1 MIDHQIIAFA
11 GIAAVLTL
19 TPGADTMLV
28 IRNVVARGKRA
39 GFMTTCGICS
49 GLFVHATLSA
59 VGLSIILVR
68 SATAFQFVKLLGA
81 GYLFF
86 LGAQSL
92 WRAWHQR
99 QSAISEV
106 SKKTETKDKRES
118 WQSFLEG
125 VMTNVLNP
133 KVAIFYLA
141 FLPQFISADDPV
153 FGKSV
158 LLAGIHFAEGIIWL
172 SALTVFLGR
181 MRPWLIRPR
190 VQQCLQAI
198 SGAVLIAFAMR
209 LATDRR

>member
-28 IRNVVARGKRA
+28 IRNVITRGKRA
-39 GFMTTCGICS
+39 GFMTTFGICS

-59 VGLSIILVR
+59 IGLSIILVR
-68 SATAFQFVKLLGA
+68 SATAFQVVKLLGA

-92 WRAWHQR
+92 WRAWHR
-99 QSAISEV
+99 QSAISDV
-106 SKKTETKDKRES
+106 SKGRETEDKREG
-118 WQSFLEG
+118 WHSFFEG
-125 VMTNVLNP
+125 MMTNVLNP

-141 FLPQFISADDPV
+141 FLPQFVSPDDPV

-158 LLAGIHFAEGIIWL
+158 LLAGIHFVEGIIWL
-172 SALTVFLGR
+172 SLLTAFLGR
-181 MRPWLIRPR
+181 MRMWLTRPR
-190 VQQCLQAI
+190 VQQGLQTI
-198 SGAVLIAFAMR
+198 GGAVLIAFAMR
-209 LATDRR
+209 LATERR